1 MARYADAGEGKSMR
15 GFIILAAS
23 ALALAATPGQAVQA
37 QPGKTGAEGA
47 PLADVVRLSRQFM
60 IGNWTDDGDCDH
72 AVEFLGDGRYFA
84 GGSGGMW
91 QLDGHEL
98 TLTSD
103 NILIVRVVPL
113 DEDTL
118 GVIGADG
125 SVGESTRCDP
135 AETLLPGP
143 DETV

>member
-1 MARYADAGEGKSMR
+1 MR
-15 GFIILAAS
+15 EFTILAMGW
-23 ALALAATPGQAVQA
+23 LALAAMPAAAVPA
-37 QPGKTGAEGA
+37 QPDKTGAGSA
-47 PLADVVRLSRQFM
+47 LQANSVPLSRQFM
-60 IGNWTDDGDCDH
+60 IGTWTDDGDCDH

-84 GGSGGMW
+84 GGSRGIW

-103 NILIVRVVPL
+103 AILVMQVVPL
-113 DEDTL
+113 DEDTI

-125 SVGESTRCDP
+125 SVGESMRCMQESLP
-135 AETLLPGP
+135 LPGP

>member
-1 MARYADAGEGKSMR
+1 MRVFTIFAAG
-15 GFIILAAS
+15 I
-23 ALALAATPGQAVQA
+23 LALAAMPAAAAPA
-37 QPGKTGAEGA
+37 QPGKTGAESA
-47 PLADVVRLSRQFM
+47 PLADAVSLSRQFM
-60 IGNWTDDGDCDH
+60 IGTWTDDGDCDH

-84 GGSGGMW
+84 GGSGGIW

-103 NILIVRVVPL
+103 NILVIQVVPL
-113 DEDTL
+113 DEDTI

-125 SVGESTRCDP
+125 SVGESTRCRQESLP
-135 AETLLPGP
+135 LPGP